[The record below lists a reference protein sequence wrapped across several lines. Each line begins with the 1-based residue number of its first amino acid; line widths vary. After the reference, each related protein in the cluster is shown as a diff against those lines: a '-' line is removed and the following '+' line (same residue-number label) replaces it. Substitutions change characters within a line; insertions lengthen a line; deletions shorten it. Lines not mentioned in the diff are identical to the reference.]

1 MDHFPV
7 SDSALITS
15 FRHRKHAFAVADV
28 GRPACRDNADLP
40 MEIPTGLEIAVD
52 DLSHEGAT
60 GCKGNGYLRHICKE
74 LASTEIELAGCY

>member
-1 MDHFPV
+1 MGAVGHAGNCCN
-7 SDSALITS
+7 SDAPLEI
-15 FRHRKHAFAVADV
+15 AVGDV
-28 GRPACRDNADLP
+28 CRPACQDNADP
-40 MEIPTGLEIAVD
+40 PVEIPTALESAVD